1 MADQGKVAVV
11 TGGGRGMG
19 AAVAREL
26 HARGYRL
33 ALMSPSESAETL
45 AGELGGIGVRGSAAE
60 AKDLT
65 ALVERTMQG
74 FGRVDAV
81 VNHTG
86 HPPKGDLLQIA
97 DEKWLDGVNLILLS
111 VVRMCRLVTPIMER
125 QGGGAI
131 VNITTFSALEPDLRY
146 PVSSTLRAG
155 VSAFTKLYAD
165 RYADKGIR
173 MNAVLPGFIDSLKHA
188 PETGLAVPMKRIGTA
203 KEVAKTVAFLL
214 SDDAGYITGQSI
226 RADGGFTRHV

>member
-19 AAVAREL
+19 GAIAREL

-33 ALMSPSESAETL
+33 ALMAPSDSAETL
-45 AGELGGIGVRGSAAE
+45 ANELEAVGVRGSAAE
-60 AKDLT
+60 ARDLET
-65 ALVERTMQG
+65 LVAAAMRAY
-74 FGRVDAV
+74 GRIDAV

-86 HPPKGDLLQIA
+86 HPPKGDLLSIA
-97 DEKWLDGVNLILLS
+97 DDKWAQGVDLILMS
-111 VVRMCRLVTPIMER
+111 VVRMCRLVTPLMEK

-131 VNITTFSALEPDLRY
+131 VNITTFSAFEPDLRF

-173 MNAVLPGFIDSLKHA
+173 MNCVLPGFIDSLSHKPDA
-188 PETGLAVPMKRIGTA
+188 GAGVPMKRIGRV
-203 KEVAKTVAFLL
+203 KEIAKTVAFLL

-226 RADGGFTRHV
+226 RVDGGLTRHV

>member
-1 MADQGKVAVV
+1 MTDQGKVAVV

-33 ALMSPSESAETL
+33 ALMSPSESAEKL
-45 AGELGGIGVRGSAAE
+45 AQELGGVGVRGSAAE

-65 ALVERTMQG
+65 ALVERAMQG

-111 VVRMCRLVTPIMER
+111 VVRLCRLVTPIMER

-165 RYADKGIR
+165 RYADRGIR
-173 MNAVLPGFIDSLKHA
+173 MNAVLPGFIDSLNHK
-188 PETGLAVPMKRIGTA
+188 PETAATVPMKRVGTA
-203 KEVAKTVAFLL
+203 KEIAKTVAFLL
-214 SDDAGYITGQSI
+214 SDDAGYITGQSL